1 VKTNITRK
9 GDTLIVKLQ
18 AVDKDG
24 GGIAGREVKLSIK
37 DFEKYNIT
45 SDASVKTTDETGYA
59 SFTLT
64 VPEITAEIKNLNLT
78 GSIVGTSITQS
89 HLIGITGG
97 TENVAQ
103 SKLEV
108 VFEPINAIN
117 VTGGETEVKLRARD
131 VNGGGVANQKISLS
145 IPKDK
150 QNIFSLS
157 SQSELSTN
165 NDGYVTFKLKLLA
178 GKEADRE
185 LLVKD
190 GLTLN

>member
-1 VKTNITRK
+1 MGFLINLKKLGVNTTVLATSISLVACGGGGSDGYYNNGSSSGNPGGGNTSGENGNQVELKEVAALVIGSFDDKNNVKTNITRK

-108 VFEPINAIN
+108 
-117 VTGGETEVKLRARD
+117 
-131 VNGGGVANQKISLS
+131 
-145 IPKDK
+145 
-150 QNIFSLS
+150 
-157 SQSELSTN
+157 
-165 NDGYVTFKLKLLA
+165 
-178 GKEADRE
+178 
-185 LLVKD
+185 
-190 GLTLN
+190 